1 MLYGFDDKV
10 YMESRIR
17 ETVINMVDSEKSLIL
32 STGVNGL
39 DEMLSGGF
47 PRGKTVLLCGGPG
60 TGKTIFCLQYMMSA
74 INRGEPCVYV
84 SLEESLGDKI
94 ENALSFNWDIEKAV
108 SERKLEILDIRMIPQ
123 SKGYAEP
130 FDTRRGKLELGILK
144 EIENLVEE
152 ISAEHV
158 IIDPLTSITIH
169 ESRTG
174 HKRFLISQIFDTI
187 KRRNC
192 TGVLTTEGLP
202 TATNFSMEL
211 FLSDGVIFLEK
222 DIQEFKLIK
231 TIRIDKMRGM
241 TFDDQPKRYLITN
254 RGFAVFNKEAVIT

>member
-1 MLYGFDDKV
+1 
-10 YMESRIR
+10 
-17 ETVINMVDSEKSLIL
+17 MVDSEKSLIL

-39 DEMLSGGF
+39 DEMLTGGF
-47 PRGKTVLLCGGPG
+47 PRGKTTLLCGGPG

-74 INRGEPCVYV
+74 LNRGEPCVYV
-84 SLEESLGDKI
+84 SLEESVEDKI
-94 ENALSFNWDIEKAV
+94 ENALTFNWDIEKEV
-108 SERKLEILDIRMIPQ
+108 SEKKLEILDLRMIPQ
-123 SKGYAEP
+123 NKGYAEP

-144 EIENLVEE
+144 EIEILVEKT
-152 ISAEHV
+152 AAQHV

-187 KRRNC
+187 KRLNC

-202 TATNFSMEL
+202 TSTNFSMEQ

-241 TFDDQPKRYLITN
+241 TFDDQPKRYLVTN
-254 RGFAVFNKEAVIT
+254 RGFSVFNKEAVIT

>member
-1 MLYGFDDKV
+1 MQ
-10 YMESRIR
+10 SRIR
-17 ETVINMVDSEKSLIL
+17 ETVTNMVDSEKSLIL

-39 DEMLSGGF
+39 NEMLTGGF
-47 PRGKTVLLCGGPG
+47 PRGKTILLCGGPG

-84 SLEESLGDKI
+84 SLEESVADKM
-94 ENALSFNWDIEKAV
+94 ENALTFNWDLEKAV
-108 SERKLEILDIRMIPQ
+108 SERKLEILDLRMIPQ
-123 SKGYAEP
+123 NKGYAEP
-130 FDTRRGKLELGILK
+130 FDTKRGKLELGILK
-144 EIENLVEE
+144 EIEMLVEK
-152 ISAEHV
+152 IAARHV

-187 KRRNC
+187 KRLNC
-192 TGVLTTEGLP
+192 TGILSSEGLP
-202 TATNFSMEL
+202 TATNFSMEQ

-254 RGFAVFNKEAVIT
+254 RGFSVFNKEAVIT